1 MPAEAAAVAE
11 APLPKGR
18 TLRAK
23 LGRDDLVMR
32 GFMAVI
38 ALYLVVALALP
49 LYAMLSKSFS
59 TFSFDL
65 TTYEFQV
72 SDAEG
77 NFAAPPVTAAE
88 LNAALQAVPPAE
100 LATSGEDRKSTRL
113 NPSH

>member
-49 LYAMLSKSFS
+49 LYAMLSMSFS
-59 TFSFDL
+59 TFSFYL

-72 SDAEG
+72 SAREG

-88 LNAALQAVPPAE
+88 LHPALHAVPPA
-100 LATSGEDRKSTRL
+100 ARPTARRVR
-113 NPSH
+113 